1 MITSNYWRYMFAVP
15 MVIVSLQSVMIF
27 LFFRYESPMFSI
39 LKKDDVVGAE
49 KVLKKIY
56 FEEDVPVVIQYI
68 RTSNMTTVINKW
80 RVSFRQALFGWG
92 IWEQTWVAICIMV
105 FRVLAGNST
114 MNQYSSIIYKQL
126 G

>member
-92 IWEQTWVAICIMV
+92 IWE
-105 FRVLAGNST
+105 
-114 MNQYSSIIYKQL
+114 
-126 G
+126 